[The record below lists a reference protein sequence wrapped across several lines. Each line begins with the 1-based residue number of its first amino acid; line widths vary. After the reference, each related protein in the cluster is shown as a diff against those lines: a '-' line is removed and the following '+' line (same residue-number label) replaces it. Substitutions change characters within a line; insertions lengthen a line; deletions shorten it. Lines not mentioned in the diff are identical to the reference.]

1 MYVPS
6 YQMHNVLNV
15 YSKQL
20 SRNRMS
26 GNEKIRSKKPLNDQ
40 IQLSPEGKR
49 KATIEKVAK
58 KILDKITR
66 LGIQKETTEKS
77 LEPAQQKLESD
88 TESDK
93 QKLSEFV
100 FHVIDQVN
108 IKKTNSLSVED
119 TTVLMSRLEELVKE
133 AVEKKGGYHD

>member
-20 SRNRMS
+20 SRNKMV
-26 GNEKIRSKKPLNDQ
+26 GNEKIRFKKPLNDQ

-49 KATIEKVAK
+49 QATLEKVAEE
-58 KILDKITR
+58 ILDKITR
-66 LGIQKETTEKS
+66 LGVQKEAAAKS
-77 LEPAQQKLESD
+77 LEQTRQEPESD
-88 TESDK
+88 IESDK

-100 FHVIDQVN
+100 FHVIDAVN
-108 IKKTNSLSVED
+108 IKKTHSLSVED

-133 AVEKKGGYHD
+133 AVEKKGGHHD